1 MSKNMSENM
10 SKNVSKNMSKNMRR
24 VASEPLDLTGSMSAR
39 KAAAQTQGAHV
50 VGSVTIS
57 SFPKSPKR
65 LDVKFVLSADTLKI
79 RLLQEVDS
87 DVRKFDMCS
96 LDLAQLVV
104 GWVWGIKDMFVLA
117 AKHDEKFYYDICCFP
132 ADRGRNTWLE
142 CFESRGVRTMILFY
156 HDKPLPVLSRC
167 NQYLMLSLSES
178 SEGQGSGGSRGAA
191 DSGDRD
197 APWSRDLFPVREDRG
212 R

>member
-1 MSKNMSENM
+1 MSR
-10 SKNVSKNMSKNMRR
+10 NMRR
-24 VASEPLDLTGSMSAR
+24 VASEPVDLTGSLSAR
-39 KAAAQTQGAHV
+39 KAAAQTQGTHV
-50 VGSVTIS
+50 VGSVTIR
-57 SFPKSPKR
+57 SFPKSTKR

-87 DVRKFDMCS
+87 YVRKFDMCS
-96 LDLAQLVV
+96 LDLAHLVV

-117 AKHDEKFYYDICCFP
+117 AKHEEKFYYDICCFP

-156 HDKPLPVLSRC
+156 HDRPLPELSRC

-191 DSGDRD
+191 DSGNARG
-197 APWSRDLFPVREDRG
+197 PRVLFSVQEA
-212 R
+212 